1 MNSSS
6 ILGLISALGLVA
18 LAIGMGGQ
26 LPAFFDIPS
35 ILIVVGG
42 TLAVVLIS
50 FTLTD
55 VQRTAQLASR
65 ALGHGQP
72 EFGNLAKH
80 LLALAKQ
87 GRAGGLLSLQ
97 QAAASEPHAF
107 LRQALSLAVDGA
119 PADAV
124 EKVLVQDTQSLL
136 ERQERALSLLR
147 RAAEVSP
154 ALGLIGKLI
163 GLVQMLGQLSTPEA
177 IGPAMAVAILTTF
190 YGAVLAYMVFTP
202 LAAKLEQ
209 MSADDLLTRKLML
222 AATLSIIK
230 QENPRGLELSLNALL
245 PPTQRVRVF
254 NR

>member
-6 ILGLISALGLVA
+6 LLGLFSALGLVV
-18 LAIGMGGQ
+18 LAIGMGGH

-35 ILIVVGG
+35 MLIVIGG
-42 TLAVVLIS
+42 TLSVVMIS

-55 VQRTAQLASR
+55 VQRTAQLSSR

-72 EFGNLAKH
+72 EFGNLARH

-87 GRAGGLLSLQ
+87 GRTNGLLSLQ
-97 QAAASEPHAF
+97 QAAAQESHPF

-119 PADAV
+119 PAEAV

-136 ERQERALSLLR
+136 ERQERALALLR

-154 ALGLIGKLI
+154 ALGLIGTLI

-177 IGPAMAVAILTTF
+177 IGPAMAIAILTTF

-222 AATLSIIK
+222 TAALSLIK
-230 QENPRGLELSLNALL
+230 QENPRSLELSLNALL

-254 NR
+254 SR

>member
-1 MNSSS
+1 
-6 ILGLISALGLVA
+6 
-18 LAIGMGGQ
+18 MGGHVGSF
-26 LPAFFDIPS
+26 LDIPS
-35 ILIVVGG
+35 VLIVIGG

-50 FTLTD
+50 FTPSDLGS
-55 VQRTAQLASR
+55 TAALAGQ
-65 ALGHGQP
+65 ALGHGPQS
-72 EFGNLAKH
+72 FSGLAKH
-80 LLALAKQ
+80 LLELAKK
-87 GRAGGLLSLQ
+87 GRTEGLLALQ
-97 QAAASEPHAF
+97 PQAGRETHPF
-107 LRQALSLAVDGA
+107 LRQALFLAIDGA

-124 EKVLVQDTQSLL
+124 EKILTQDTASLL

-147 RAAEVSP
+147 RAAEVAP
-154 ALGLIGKLI
+154 AMGLIGTLI

-209 MSADDLLTRKLML
+209 MSGDDLMGRKLML

-230 QENPRGLELSLNALL
+230 QENPRGLELTLNSLL

-254 NR
+254 K